1 MLLGRLYGIAYFYDY
16 GWIWPLL
23 KTVLFM
29 KYAYKQSKD
38 AEGFGPSLSI
48 LMFSGAF
55 LPDREY
61 VYYKPIPPTACDL
74 GT

>member
-1 MLLGRLYGIAYFYDY
+1 
-16 GWIWPLL
+16 
-23 KTVLFM
+23 M

-74 GT
+74 GTYISAPYLSS